1 MDLLPSAVTPAVV
14 TPELAA
20 AAMTSWSSASRSS
33 TLRSLAEGGDG
44 AVLTAWLRALA
55 VPLGMP
61 DDACA
66 QWLAAVAVLASAD
79 EGSVT
84 AGEVRDAVFGAV
96 DDEDADER
104 ADGWLAD
111 WTSFGALVPVGDSAD
126 VPAGVPAGVPGGVPG
141 GGVLRITP
149 LGRLLADSVT
159 ATLAPAPDEGAAAV
173 VQRFITVPVRV
184 AIRYLTGWL
193 AARGLV
199 AATGELIDFAAA
211 ATPYQRATAI
221 DLAAELGPDA
231 AAAWRQ
237 RAKLP
242 GYGAYVREWLADQG
256 EEVPDVP
263 GDEAWMAAEM
273 FALAVGEAPPS
284 LDDKE
289 VVWAMEEAF
298 DTADPVTV
306 LNESGHPEAAR
317 LIELVQLRRGT

>member
-1 MDLLPSAVTPAVV
+1 M
-14 TPELAA
+14 
-20 AAMTSWSSASRSS
+20 
-33 TLRSLAEGGDG
+33 
-44 AVLTAWLRALA
+44 LTGWLRALA

-66 QWLAAVAVLASAD
+66 QWLAAVAVLASAG

-96 DDEDADER
+96 DDEEADER

-111 WTSFGALVPVGDSAD
+111 WTRFGAVVSAGA
-126 VPAGVPAGVPGGVPG
+126 PA

-159 ATLAPAPDEGAAAV
+159 ATLAPAPDEDAAAV

-193 AARGLV
+193 GARGMV
-199 AATGELIDFAAA
+199 AVAGELIDFAAA

-273 FALAVGEAPPS
+273 FALAVGEASPS

-289 VVWAMEEAF
+289 VAWAMEEAF

-317 LIELVQLRRGT
+317 LIELVQEMKRPPAAGLEP

>member
-1 MDLLPSAVTPAVV
+1 VLGSAG
-14 TPELAA
+14 
-20 AAMTSWSSASRSS
+20 
-33 TLRSLAEGGDG
+33 GGDA

-55 VPLGMP
+55 APLGMP

-79 EGSVT
+79 GGSVT

-111 WTSFGALVPVGDSAD
+111 WTRSAVVVPD
-126 VPAGVPAGVPGGVPG
+126 GGVSAG
-141 GGVLRITP
+141 GAVDVSAGDLAGDLLRITP

-159 ATLAPAPDEGAAAV
+159 AALAPGPDDGAAAV
-173 VQRFITVPVRV
+173 VRRFIAVPVRV
-184 AIRYLTGWL
+184 TIRYLTGWL

-199 AATGELIDFAAA
+199 AAAGELIDFAAT

-237 RAKLP
+237 RAKQP

-256 EEVPDVP
+256 EEVPVVP

-273 FALAVGEAPPS
+273 FALALGEALGDQS

-289 VVWAMEEAF
+289 VAWAMEEAF
-298 DTADPVTV
+298 DTADPVAV
-306 LNESGHPEAAR
+306 LNESGHPEAPR
-317 LIELVQLRRGT
+317 LIEFVQFRRRS

>member
-1 MDLLPSAVTPAVV
+1 
-14 TPELAA
+14 
-20 AAMTSWSSASRSS
+20 
-33 TLRSLAEGGDG
+33 
-44 AVLTAWLRALA
+44 VLTGWLRALA

-66 QWLAAVAVLASAD
+66 QWLAAVAVLASAG

-96 DDEDADER
+96 DDEEADER

-111 WTSFGALVPVGDSAD
+111 WTRFGAVVSAGA
-126 VPAGVPAGVPGGVPG
+126 PA

-159 ATLAPAPDEGAAAV
+159 ATLAPAPDEDAAAV

-193 AARGLV
+193 GARGMV
-199 AATGELIDFAAA
+199 AVAGELIDFAAA
-211 ATPYQRATAI
+211 AMPYQRATAI

-273 FALAVGEAPPS
+273 FALAVAS
-284 LDDKE
+284 L
-289 VVWAMEEAF
+289 WSI
-298 DTADPVTV
+298 
-306 LNESGHPEAAR
+306 L
-317 LIELVQLRRGT
+317 

>member
-1 MDLLPSAVTPAVV
+1 MPSAVTPAVV

-20 AAMTSWSSASRSS
+20 AAFPSLVSRSLVSASLVSRSS
-33 TLRSLAEGGDG
+33 AEGG
-44 AVLTAWLRALA
+44 
-55 VPLGMP
+55 
-61 DDACA
+61 
-66 QWLAAVAVLASAD
+66 
-79 EGSVT
+79 
-84 AGEVRDAVFGAV
+84 
-96 DDEDADER
+96 DADER

-111 WTSFGALVPVGDSAD
+111 WTRFGAVVPVGDSARVPAD
-126 VPAGVPAGVPGGVPG
+126 VPAGVPA

-159 ATLAPAPDEGAAAV
+159 ATLAPGPDDGAVAV

-211 ATPYQRATAI
+211 ATPYERATAI

-263 GDEAWMAAEM
+263 GDEAWMAAET
-273 FALAVGEAPPS
+273 FALAVGEVPPS
-284 LDDKE
+284 LGDGSIGDGSLGEKE
-289 VVWAMEEAF
+289 VAWAMEEAF
-298 DTADPVTV
+298 
-306 LNESGHPEAAR
+306 GHPEAAR
-317 LIELVQLRRGT
+317 LIELAQLLRRT